1 MTPKGVLIDFISP
14 QSKRGGKSRNSQ
26 KFLRVYYTSAFS
38 KQEGRAGFSPPLLP
52 YLRYYVQPR
61 PEMVAEMRGKG
72 EKGEGL

>member
-52 YLRYYVQPR
+52 YLLRTTQAGNGGGNER
-61 PEMVAEMRGKG
+61 KRRE
-72 EKGEGL
+72 GEGL